1 MTNTENDRVA
11 SLLSEAKRIAAEFYK
26 LTGKPLGVTGEVGEF
41 EAARIMNL
49 TLAEAREAGFDAI
62 DTSGR
67 KIQIKARCVD
77 HSRNFAS
84 KRIGSIK
91 VEHEWDAV
99 LLVLMT
105 LEYEAFELWEAKR
118 PVVVAA
124 LRAPGSK
131 ARNERGSLSIS
142 KFKQLGE
149 CVWRKIN

>member
-1 MTNTENDRVA
+1 
-11 SLLSEAKRIAAEFYK
+11 
-26 LTGKPLGVTGEVGEF
+26 
-41 EAARIMNL
+41 MNL
-49 TLAEAREAGFDAI
+49 SLAGAREPGFDAI
-62 DTSGR
+62 DPTGR

-77 HSRNFAS
+77 CSRNFGS

-91 VEHEWDAV
+91 VKHEWDVV

-118 PVVVAA
+118 PIIVAA

-131 ARNERGSLSIS
+131 ARNVRGSLSIS

-149 CVWRKIN
+149 CVWRKTN